1 MNNMLRQLKAEVNS
15 WAIRREPS
23 FYSHHTAAL
32 TCARNIFF
40 DHPLLRRCRED
51 VLPFLNDG
59 FGHGIEHSKK
69 VAIEAAAIIISECE
83 SLGMQT
89 CRHLALCAELAGL
102 IHDICRMEPDHAAQ
116 GAVMSGFILQ
126 DYPLSDEDKAM
137 IAFAV
142 RNHEAFKP
150 TEQAPDT
157 AFALLSGAVYDAD
170 KFRWGPDNF
179 VTTLWEICD
188 YQEWPLEKI
197 VERFPRGIEMV
208 ASIKDT
214 FRTPTGQTY
223 GPEFID
229 VGLELGHHVYRRLKA
244 LCAEND
250 CAGLTL
256 TSEFNL

>member
-1 MNNMLRQLKAEVNS
+1 MNNLLRQLKAEVNS
-15 WAIRREPS
+15 WACRREPT
-23 FYSHHTAAL
+23 FYIEHTAAM
-32 TCARNIFF
+32 TYARNLFF
-40 DHPLLRRCRED
+40 DHPLIRRCRED

-69 VAIEAAAIIISECE
+69 VAIEAGALVMAECDRWGVE
-83 SLGMQT
+83 S
-89 CRHLALCAELAGL
+89 CRNMALCAELAGL

-116 GAVMSGFILQ
+116 GAEMSGFILQ
-126 DYPLSDEDKAM
+126 DYPLTDEDKAI

-150 TEQAPDT
+150 VERVNDP
-157 AFALLSGAVYDAD
+157 AFAFLSGALYDAD

-197 VERFPRGIEMV
+197 VERFPTAIDMV
-208 ASIKDT
+208 SAIKDT
-214 FRTPTGQTY
+214 FRTQTGQAY

-229 VGLELGHHVYRRLKA
+229 IGLELGRHVFRRLKV
-244 LCAEND
+244 LCEEKD

-256 TSEFNL
+256 TSEIVF